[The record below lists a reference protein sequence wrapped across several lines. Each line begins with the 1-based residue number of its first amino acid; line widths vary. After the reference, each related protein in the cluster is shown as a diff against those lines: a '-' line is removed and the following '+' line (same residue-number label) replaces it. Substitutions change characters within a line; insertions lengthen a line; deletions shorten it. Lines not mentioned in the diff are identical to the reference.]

1 MKTSL
6 LVPGLVALLLGSAAV
21 CMPGCNSSSSSAD
34 PTGGGPDDS
43 ASAGDG
49 AGGKADASAGS
60 GATGPGNGGTS
71 GNEAG
76 SPGTGEAGGS
86 SAPAGALSTTT
97 FLYVHSVT
105 PDSDELVALDY
116 ATGEQW
122 VVTDQKGDGSDGW
135 DIWGHAISPD
145 RTRIAIASLYGPTKA
160 DNATGL
166 ATRRIWTFAS
176 DGSDFQRLTPVF
188 DNDGGGRTNYSIDVQ
203 GPVFSLD
210 GKSIIYDFGNW
221 WYSGTTLQ
229 GGSLPWIVSATGD
242 SLPEQFPTNVSCSV
256 IEPSVNPATGDVL
269 FVHSVCISS
278 ADEGLFLYPKNGGS
292 KPVKLVAAGYGA
304 GNVDPV
310 LEKASWLADGSGFIF
325 VGTIEVTRGDVT
337 ETANSLLAYDM
348 ESGDVSVLLIPDAD
362 TNIRSAAIAPNG
374 DGIVYCLAHDDVL
387 DLHAID
393 LTVDPPED
401 SAITDDG
408 ISCSPVF

>member
-1 MKTSL
+1 MKKPL
-6 LVPGLVALLLGSAAV
+6 LVPGVVALLFGSAALGV
-21 CMPGCNSSSSSAD
+21 PGCSSKSSPGDSHAGGANGSPASGD
-34 PTGGGPDDS
+34 AAGGSTETAGGSESPAEGGGP
-43 ASAGDG
+43 AGND
-49 AGGKADASAGS
+49 
-60 GATGPGNGGTS
+60 
-71 GNEAG
+71 AG
-76 SPGTGEAGGS
+76 SPGNTEGGAS
-86 SAPAGALSTTT
+86 NTPAKALSTTT

-116 ATGEQW
+116 ATGKQW
-122 VVTDQKGDGSDGW
+122 VVTDQKSDGSDGW

-166 ATRRIWTFAS
+166 ATRRIWTLAS
-176 DGSDFQRLTPVF
+176 DGTDFQRLTPVF
-188 DNDGGGRTNYSIDVQ
+188 ENDGGGRTNYNIDVQ

-210 GKSIIYDFGNW
+210 GQSIIYDFGTW

-229 GGSLPWIVSATGD
+229 GGSLPWIVATSGKE
-242 SLPEQFPTNVSCSV
+242 LPGSFPTNIGCSV

-278 ADEGLFLYPKNGGS
+278 ADEGLFLYPKDGGS
-292 KPVKLVAAGYGA
+292 EPTKLVDRGYGA
-304 GNVDPV
+304 GNVDPA
-310 LEKASWLADGSGFIF
+310 LEKASWLADGSGFVF
-325 VGTIEVTRGDVT
+325 VGTTEVTRDDVT
-337 ETANSLLAYDM
+337 SNVNSLFLFNM
-348 ESGDVSVLLIPDAD
+348 ETGNASVLLVPDAG
-362 TNIRSAAIAPNG
+362 TNIRNAAIAPNG
-374 DGIVYCLAHDDVL
+374 DGIVYCLAHDEVY